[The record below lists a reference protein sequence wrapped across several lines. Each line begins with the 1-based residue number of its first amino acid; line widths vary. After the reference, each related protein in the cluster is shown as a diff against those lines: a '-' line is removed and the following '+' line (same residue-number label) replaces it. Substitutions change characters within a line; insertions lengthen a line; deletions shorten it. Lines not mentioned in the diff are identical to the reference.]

1 VYKVWVIFLTI
12 LLVPLATACG
22 NRGDENTLPPPP
34 TLSAELSSTNS
45 PGGEDAGDSVGLQVT
60 TGAPDVL
67 ATPTTPAT
75 APAPPT
81 LAPLP
86 TSTKDAA
93 NSNQGMAGEEGLI
106 SEFGDDRNPL
116 TGEVVSDP
124 ANLQRR
130 PLAVKLSNAPAI
142 YTRPQSGLND
152 ADLVF
157 EHTTEGNLT
166 RFTAI
171 IYGKTPP
178 RVGPVRSARLIDI
191 ELPAMYDA
199 ALAYSGSSNGVAARL
214 QNSDFSD
221 RILYAWEK
229 GYYRTGEDKPIEHTL
244 YATPELLWEA
254 LDDKGMNNP
263 PNFTSTNVFS
273 EQPPEGGTPASA
285 LNLDYNWT
293 LVNWRFDP
301 AKGRYLRW
309 ADGEPH
315 LDGNTLEQVSAAN
328 VIVIAPYHAYDATIC
343 EQINVDGTCAAQSV
357 EVQLWDSGG
366 GAVFRDGQRYEVTWE
381 RLERTDSLT
390 FKDSS
395 GNPFP
400 LKIGNSWVQLVPT
413 WLETPLTVVE

>member
-1 VYKVWVIFLTI
+1 VHRVWTIFLLI
-12 LLVPLATACG
+12 LLLPLAACG
-22 NRGDENTLPPPP
+22 KGGDDNTLPPPP
-34 TLSAELSSTNS
+34 TLSAADAATNS
-45 PGGEDAGDSVGLQVT
+45 PGGVDAGNSVDLQVT
-60 TGAPDVL
+60 TGAPETM
-67 ATPTTPAT
+67 ATATIPVTAPPPPTPA
-75 APAPPT
+75 PV
-81 LAPLP
+81 P
-86 TSTKDAA
+86 TSMEEAK
-93 NSNQGMAGEEGLI
+93 NSSQETNGLI

-124 ANLQRR
+124 ENLRRR

-171 IYGKTPP
+171 FYGKTPP

-199 ALAYSGSSNGVAARL
+199 ALAYSGSSAGVAQRL
-214 QNSDFSD
+214 QNSDFKD
-221 RILYAWEK
+221 RIIYAWEK

-244 YATPELLWEA
+244 YATPELLWEF
-254 LDDKGMNNP
+254 LDEKGLNTP
-263 PNFTSTNVFS
+263 PEFTTTNVFS
-273 EQPPEGGTPASA
+273 EEPPAGGSPASA

-293 LVNWRFDP
+293 LVNWRYDP
-301 AKGRYLRW
+301 ASGRYQRW

-343 EQINVDGTCAAQSV
+343 EQINNDGTCAAQSV
-357 EVQLWDSGG
+357 EVQLWGSGG
-366 GAVFRDGQRYEVTWE
+366 GAVFRDGQRYDVTWE
-381 RLERTDSLT
+381 RLARTDSLT
-390 FKDSS
+390 FKDSE

-413 WLETPLTVVE
+413 WLVNPLTVIE